1 MDWIEEYLAH
11 REDIMQEEV
20 EVVYNMVQQ
29 FMLCA
34 HLLWAVW
41 AVIQADIDFDFV
53 DYALQRFRE
62 YNRWKEVLGMVG
74 EEE

>member
-1 MDWIEEYLAH
+1 
-11 REDIMQEEV
+11 
-20 EVVYNMVQQ
+20 
-29 FMLCA
+29 
-34 HLLWAVW
+34 VW

>member
-1 MDWIEEYLAH
+1 
-11 REDIMQEEV
+11 MQEEV
-20 EVVYNMVQQ
+20 EVFYNMVQQ
-29 FMLCA
+29 FILCA

-62 YNRWKEVLGMVG
+62 YNRWKEVLGD
-74 EEE
+74 E